1 MNRTEQSVEAAQA
14 VTKEADEF
22 TALLSKKFRPKT
34 ERAKSEIE
42 NAVNA
47 LAQHALQDST
57 VVGDDVIETINA
69 IIAALDEKLT
79 AQVNAV
85 MHHEDFLKLE
95 GTWRGLHHLVSRTET
110 DSQLKIRVLNIS
122 RNEISRT
129 TKRYRGTNWDQS
141 PLFKK
146 IYETEFGV
154 AGGEPFGCLV
164 GDYEFDHS
172 PQDVATLQ
180 DIAKISAAAHV
191 PFLAATKSSLL
202 GLDSW
207 QELQNPTDIKKLFT
221 TPEYAAWRSLRESED
236 SKYLGLTMPRFLTRH
251 PYGAS
256 TDPVEEFAFEEDTS
270 DPTGQSFVWGNAAFA
285 MAANITQSFKEYGW
299 CSRIV
304 GFQSGGAVEDLPVHT
319 FPTDDGGVDM
329 KCPTE
334 IAITDRREKEL
345 ADSGLIALCHK
356 KNTNVAAF
364 MAAPSVHLPPQF
376 DDATA
381 TANARLGANLS
392 YLFATCRFAH
402 YLKCMVRDQIGS
414 GRSREQLELWLHNWI
429 MNYVDGSPM
438 NSSDEEKARKPLAD
452 ASVVVEEDP
461 ENPGFYQSKFYLKP
475 HYLLSGLT
483 VSLRLV
489 SKLPASKQA

>member
-1 MNRTEQSVEAAQA
+1 MSRSEHEIQSTQQAAQ
-14 VTKEADEF
+14 EADEF
-22 TALLSKKFRPKT
+22 SKLLAKTFRPKT

-42 NAVNA
+42 NAVDA
-47 LAQHALQDST
+47 LAQHALQGSA
-57 VVGDDVIETINA
+57 VVDDDIVQTISDL
-69 IIAALDEKLT
+69 IAAVDKKLT
-79 AQVNAV
+79 AQINAI

-95 GTWRGLHHLVSRTET
+95 GTWRGLQHLVSRTET
-110 DSQLKIRVLNIS
+110 GTDLKIRVLNVS
-122 RNEISRT
+122 KREIQSSL
-129 TKRYRGTNWDQS
+129 KSYRKGNWDQS

-146 IYETEFGV
+146 IYESEFGV
-154 AGGEPFGCLV
+154 AGGEPFGCIV

-172 PQDVATLQ
+172 QQDVLVLQ

-191 PFLAATKSSLL
+191 PFLAAAKSSLL

-221 TPEYAAWRSLRESED
+221 TPEYAAWRALRDSED
-236 SKYLGLTMPRFLTRH
+236 SKYLALTMPRFLTRH
-251 PYGAS
+251 PYGSS
-256 TDPVEEFAFEEDTS
+256 TDPVEDFAFEEETS
-270 DPTGQSFVWGNAAFA
+270 DPNGHSFVWGNAAFA
-285 MAANITQSFKEYGW
+285 MAANVTQSFKEYGW

-304 GFQSGGAVEDLPVHT
+304 GFQSGGAVDGLPVHV
-319 FPTDDGGVDM
+319 FPTDDGGMDM

-345 ADSGLIALCHK
+345 ADSGLMALCHK

-364 MAAPSVHLPPQF
+364 MAAPSVHRPPEF
-376 DDATA
+376 DDPGA

-402 YLKCMVRDQIGS
+402 YLKCMVRDQIGT
-414 GRSREQLELWLHNWI
+414 GRSKEQLELWLHNWI

-438 NSSDEEKARKPLAD
+438 NSSDEEKARKPLAE
-452 ASVVVEEDP
+452 ARVVVEEDP
-461 ENPGFYQSKFYLKP
+461 ENPGFYQSRFYLKP

-489 SKLPASKQA
+489 SRLPASNRA